1 MRGLVLNI
9 ESLES
14 QVFRAIL
21 PCAGEDSGHSPSTDA
36 DSGLEQESLD
46 RGIFFETPNHSKR
59 GHESRKSPILNFC
72 RAAQVFAHEMTQR

>member
-1 MRGLVLNI
+1 MRGMVLNI

-36 DSGLEQESLD
+36 DSGLEQESLT
-46 RGIFFETPNHSKR
+46 GASSSKPR
-59 GHESRKSPILNFC
+59 TIASEGTNRENRQSSTFVALRRSLLT
-72 RAAQVFAHEMTQR
+72 R